1 MIQDY
6 FPIIFL
12 GGALVIAAIVTRV
25 SKSGNS
31 NPNYRIT
38 FGPEKSWRGNS

>member
-1 MIQDY
+1 MIQYY

-12 GGALVIAAIVTRV
+12 GGALVIAGIVTSV
-25 SKSGNS
+25 SKSGN
-31 NPNYRIT
+31 PNYKFT